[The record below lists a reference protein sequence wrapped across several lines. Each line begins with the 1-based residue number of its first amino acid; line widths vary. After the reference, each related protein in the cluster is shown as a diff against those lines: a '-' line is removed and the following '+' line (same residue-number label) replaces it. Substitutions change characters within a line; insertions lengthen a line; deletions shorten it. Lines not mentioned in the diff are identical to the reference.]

1 MANRDTNSN
10 RQRARKRSGGRAPS
24 SVPPRTRARTRDAAE
39 AAQDAQAEW
48 LQGVQQ
54 VWLAG
59 MGALARAQ
67 KDGPGAFTDAVVE
80 GLKLLN
86 QSRSTAQRL
95 MRGVFET
102 AQAGVQSRMG
112 GARSQAQ
119 ETWDNLESLFQ
130 SRVQR
135 AMHQVGVPTADE
147 IRVLTRRVAELNENV
162 KQLNAR
168 ERVRRTATARTRATG
183 KPARKTALKATR
195 KSARKTAGKAPAA
208 DE

>member
-1 MANRDTNSN
+1 MAKRDTSSY
-10 RQRARKRSGGRAPS
+10 RQRARNRSGGRASS
-24 SVPPRTRARTRDAAE
+24 SVPPRARPRDRDDDAE

-67 KDGPGAFTDAVVE
+67 KDGPAVFTDAVVE

-86 QSRSTAQRL
+86 QSRSTAQRM

-102 AQAGVQSRMG
+102 AQASMQSRMG

-135 AMHQVGVPTADE
+135 AMHQIGVPTAEE
-147 IRVLTRRVAELNENV
+147 IRLLTRRVAELNENV
-162 KQLNAR
+162 KQINAR
-168 ERVRRTATARTRATG
+168 ERVRRAASRPRTASKR
-183 KPARKTALKATR
+183 ARKTV
-195 KSARKTAGKAPAA
+195 RKTAGKAPAA